1 MNTKVEQTANEDAID
16 KIRRQINTQADQRVA
31 AAETARTEAEKKAAE
46 AVAGR
51 FASDRAAITNGI
63 AAATG
68 AVEAH
73 KAALA
78 AAGEKGDW
86 KAMADAQAS
95 LNEAQISLS
104 SFNSRKSRLEN
115 VERMEADKV
124 RQAVER
130 GDSHQTPQRVDY
142 TPTTQ
147 TWLDK
152 HKIDGQPNAQ
162 GQYSPEFVR
171 AFAAHSA
178 ATTARGLTPDSPEYF
193 AYLEEQLG
201 LGGGQ
206 TKTEATEVDLTST
219 SVGTVE
225 VDLSDKDGRI
235 TRQEPPVHTQQSR
248 PAPVLSPVR
257 TVPGNDGGVNG
268 SKVRLSA
275 AEVDAARLSNPEGW
289 AKDANAVLRQ
299 YAKDKA
305 DLVAEG
311 AYHRYG

>member
-31 AAETARTEAEKKAAE
+31 AADAARTEAEKKAAE

-86 KAMADAQAS
+86 KALADAQAA
-95 LNEAQISLS
+95 LNEAQISLTT
-104 SFNSRKSRLEN
+104 FNNRKARLETQ
-115 VERMEADKV
+115 ERIETDKA
-124 RQAVER
+124 RQAAER
-130 GDSHQTPQRVDY
+130 GDQHQAPQRVDY
-142 TPTTQ
+142 SPTTQ
-147 TWLDK
+147 AWLDK
-152 HKIDGQPNAQ
+152 NNIDGQPNAQ

-171 AFAAHSA
+171 AFAAHNA
-178 ATTARGLTPDSPEYF
+178 AVNVRGLKGDTPEYF
-193 AYLEEQLG
+193 AYMEEQLG
-201 LGGGQ
+201 IGGNDNNV
-206 TKTEATEVDLTST
+206 EAREVDLTST
-219 SVGTVE
+219 SLGTVE

-235 TRQEPPVHTQQSR
+235 VRQDPPVQTQQSR

-257 TVPGNDGGVNG
+257 TVPGNDGING
-268 SKVRLSA
+268 SRVRLSA
-275 AEVDAARLSNPEGW
+275 AEVEAARVSNPEGY
-289 AKDANAVLRQ
+289 AKDPAAVLRQ

>member
-16 KIRRQINTQADQRVA
+16 KIRRQITTQADQRVA

-46 AVAGR
+46 AVAAR

-63 AAATG
+63 AAATS
-68 AVEAH
+68 AVESH

-86 KAMADAQAS
+86 KALADAQVA
-95 LNEAQISLS
+95 LNEAQISLTN
-104 SFNSRKSRLEN
+104 FNSRKSRLDT
-115 VERMEADKV
+115 VERAEADKA
-124 RQAVER
+124 RAAVER
-130 GDSHQTPQRVDY
+130 GDQHQAPQRVEY
-142 TPTTQ
+142 SSQTQ
-147 TWLDK
+147 AWLDK

-178 ATTARGLTPDSPEYF
+178 ATAARGLTADTPEYF
-193 AYLEEQLG
+193 SYLEEQLG
-201 LGGGQ
+201 LNGNDNV
-206 TKTEATEVDLTST
+206 EAREVDLTST
-219 SVGTVE
+219 SLGTVE

-235 TRQEPPVHTQQSR
+235 VRQDPPVQTQQSR
-248 PAPVLSPVR
+248 PAPALSPVR
-257 TVPGNDGGVNG
+257 TAPGGGDNGVNG
-268 SKVRLSA
+268 SRVRLSA
-275 AEVDAARLSNPEGW
+275 AEVEAARISNPEGW

-305 DLVAEG
+305 DLINEG
-311 AYHRYG
+311 HYQRYG